1 VTRLT
6 LQGGHGVVGLETPTR
21 LEALMSSGAVRA
33 AGAGI
38 RTEVAV
44 TIDPGDV
51 HALPAPS
58 VRLPNAP
65 PGM

>member
-1 VTRLT
+1 MRLT
-6 LQGGHGVVGLETPTR
+6 LQGCHVLVGLETPAR
-21 LEALMSSGAVRA
+21 LEALMSSGTVRT

-38 RTEVAV
+38 GTEVSV

-51 HALPAPS
+51 HGLPAPS

>member
-1 VTRLT
+1 
-6 LQGGHGVVGLETPTR
+6 VVGLETPTR

-38 RTEVAV
+38 GTEVAV